1 MQNSNPFWGPQIETN
16 PTLLTDPATGAGGRR
31 LRAGTDGR
39 LRTRPDRGGPNG
51 NGFAIVPRLEFPNFA
66 KARKLALSSS
76 FWQVRLTQV
85 QASFHIVEVSSFEQP
100 RNRSIGDRSDEGVT

>member
-1 MQNSNPFWGPQIETN
+1 MCQKKAHHAEYGVVFLLRVPFSGLLRKGNHRQNRNPFWGPQIETD

-51 NGFAIVPRLEFPNFA
+51 NGFAIVPRLEFQISP
-66 KARKLALSSS
+66 KLGTSPCLVPFGKCA
-76 FWQVRLTQV
+76 
-85 QASFHIVEVSSFEQP
+85 
-100 RNRSIGDRSDEGVT
+100 